1 MSEHKRLQARIH
13 GVVQGVWYRGSTR
26 DQANRLGGLTGW
38 VRNRVDGSVELVAE
52 GPEETLQRLLAWCR
66 KGPPGASVDEIQTTW
81 LEPRG
86 EFSLFRVRY

>member
-1 MSEHKRLQARIH
+1 MSDYKRLEARIH
-13 GVVQGVWYRGSTR
+13 GVVQGVWFRASTR

-66 KGPPGASVDEIQTTW
+66 QGPPGASVDEIQTTW
-81 LEPRG
+81 SEPRG
-86 EFSLFRVRY
+86 EFSQFRVRY